1 MIESFRTT
9 LAPDVVWENS
19 GMPAIRSCDEAIGL
33 LADQEHGLGVAAVDV
48 EMVHM
53 AEIGNVVLTER
64 VDTLRRA
71 DGTAIIA
78 VSLVGILE
86 LNEAGQITAWREYFD
101 PSTLSRLPMGDLT
114 APTTTSL
121 MRPSTILASV
131 LEVTVLFDTVCQRD

>member
-1 MIESFRTT
+1 VPASNAEIVRSFMASWRKGNDEMIESFRAT

-48 EMVHM
+48 EMVHI

-71 DGTAIIA
+71 DGTAITA

-101 PSTLSRLPMGDLT
+101 PSTLSQLRSP
-114 APTTTSL
+114 
-121 MRPSTILASV
+121 RP
-131 LEVTVLFDTVCQRD
+131 DRP